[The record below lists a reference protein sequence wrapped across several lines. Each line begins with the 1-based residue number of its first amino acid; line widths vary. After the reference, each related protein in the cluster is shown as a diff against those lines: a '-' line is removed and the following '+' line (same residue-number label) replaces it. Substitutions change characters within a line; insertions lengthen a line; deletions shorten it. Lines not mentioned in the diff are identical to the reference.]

1 MRRKLHLEL
10 RRCRR
15 LDYRAQAAAAGGCD
29 ESISWKE
36 FAMSKWMSVAAL
48 AIAFVVCGCHH
59 DKDDDM
65 SSAPKKMSVDKSGKS
80 CSTCDKAK

>member
-1 MRRKLHLEL
+1 
-10 RRCRR
+10 
-15 LDYRAQAAAAGGCD
+15 
-29 ESISWKE
+29 
-36 FAMSKWMSVAAL
+36 MSKWMSVAAL